1 VVGLRLQLNGDR
13 LTKTAETGEAG
24 FAQFRN
30 IPPGEYF
37 VSAALDGGMPD
48 GASINVTAQG
58 PNNTTVS
65 LKWPRRTPIL
75 VSAFRGILRWPAVQG
90 DPKNPAIQIEL
101 LDARTGRSQK
111 KIQSS
116 ESGAFDFGKTEPGL
130 YVLRVSGSYP
140 SIFKGQ
146 PLSGNI
152 LVEVDPLA
160 PQSELDLE
168 IGWSS
173 CGIHYVDRHTCP
185 REDLSIETLT
195 GQVLDPSGASIARAV
210 VSLYNTEQQIAEQQV
225 SDEIGNFSST
235 KQLNG
240 TYQLI
245 ISSPGFTPLR
255 RTVKASSP
263 KGKERPARLEVQL
276 GVAGACSN
284 AALLGVQN

>member
-1 VVGLRLQLNGDR
+1 MVGLRLQLNGDR

-30 IPPGEYF
+30 IPPGQYF

-48 GASINVTAQG
+48 GASIDVTAQG

-65 LKWPRRTPIL
+65 LKWPSRTPIL
-75 VSAFRGILRWPAVQG
+75 VSALRGILRWPALQG
-90 DPKNPAIQIEL
+90 DPKNRAIQIEL

-116 ESGAFDFGKTEPGL
+116 ESGAFDIGKTEPGL
-130 YVLRVSGSYP
+130 YVLRVSGSDP

-146 PLSGNI
+146 PISGNI
-152 LVEVDPLA
+152 LVEMDPLA

-173 CGIHYVDRHTCP
+173 CGMHYVERHTCP
-185 REDLSIETLT
+185 QEELSIETLS
-195 GQVLDPSGASIARAV
+195 GQVLDASGASIARAAL
-210 VSLYNTEQQIAEQQV
+210 SLYNTERQIVEQQI
-225 SDEIGNFSST
+225 SDEKGNFSSS

-245 ISSPGFTPLR
+245 VSSPGFTPLR
-255 RTVKASSP
+255 RTVKAAGP
-263 KGKERPARLEVQL
+263 KDKDRPTTLGIKL

-284 AALLGVQN
+284 AAPLAAQN